1 MKIKETKKY
10 SVIEGKE
17 NFSIMS
23 KVGLYKLNEVI
34 SQSDLKKLYEFGYTN
49 FIKLG

>member
-1 MKIKETKKY
+1 MKKETKKY

-23 KVGLYKLNEVI
+23 KVGLFKLNDSI
-34 SQSDLKKLYEFGYTN
+34 NQSDLKKLYDFGYTN